1 MNKKYLCALA
11 LFCTFSMN
19 SLVAQND
26 EVASAKLFITYQKS
40 NNSNQKSNIY
50 LSGEEAYQFDV
61 ADFLSKNKDEKLS
74 VNGGATVNN
83 EKISWKYNSANTEA
97 GESTEK
103 FSQVVTAI
111 EKIPFLGVSVKA
123 TEDFSGA
130 EITQIIEGTSAEAY
144 GLQVGDVITL
154 INNSEISTTCDLTI
168 AINQSEV
175 GDILDIDFVRANEN
189 ETLEP
194 TLGYRLH
201 KKLSWE
207 PNNEQATI
215 ALENTSTNIQNA
227 DLSVYPN
234 PTGGIVQFK
243 YTATDKGAVQ
253 MNLTDIMGRV
263 VMTKTIEKFS
273 GFYEEV
279 IDLKGM
285 QDGVYFMNVVQGEE
299 VRTEKIVLQ
308 KG

>member
-1 MNKKYLCALA
+1 
-11 LFCTFSMN
+11 MN
-19 SLVAQND
+19 SLVAQNE

-40 NNSNQKSNIY
+40 DNSNQKSNIY
-50 LSGEEAYQFDV
+50 LKGEEAYQFDV
-61 ADFLSKNKDEKLS
+61 ADFLAKNKNENLS
-74 VNGGATVNN
+74 INGGATVNN
-83 EKISWKYNSANTEA
+83 EKISWKYNSADVE
-97 GESTEK
+97 ESADK
-103 FSQVVTAI
+103 FSQVVTSI

-130 EITQIIEGTSAEAY
+130 EVTQIIEGTSAEAY
-144 GLQVGDVITL
+144 GLEVGDVITL

-168 AINQSEV
+168 AINQSEI

-189 ETLEP
+189 VTLEP
-194 TLGYRLH
+194 VLGYRLH

-207 PNNEQATI
+207 PNTEGTTI
-215 ALENTSTNIQNA
+215 ALENTTANVQNA

-243 YTATDKGAVQ
+243 YSTTQKGDVQ

-263 VMTKTIEKFS
+263 VMTKKIEKFS
-273 GFYEEV
+273 GLHEEML
-279 IDLKGM
+279 DLKGM
-285 QDGVYFMNVVQGEE
+285 QDGVYFLNIVQGEE

>member
-19 SLVAQND
+19 SLVAQN
-26 EVASAKLFITYQKS
+26 ENVAGAKLFITYK
-40 NNSNQKSNIY
+40 NSNQNSNIR
-50 LSGEEAYQFDV
+50 LAGDEAYQFDV
-61 ADFLSKNKDEKLS
+61 ADFLAKNKNENFS
-74 VNGGATVNN
+74 IIGGATVDN
-83 EKISWKYNSANTEA
+83 EKVSWKYNSADLEA
-97 GESTEK
+97 GESIDN

-111 EKIPFLGVSVKA
+111 EKIPFLGVSIKA
-123 TEDFSGA
+123 TDDFSGA
-130 EITQIIEGTSAEAY
+130 EVTQIIEGTSAEAH

-154 INNSEISTTCDLTI
+154 INNSEISTTCDLMTTI
-168 AINQSEV
+168 AQSEV
-175 GDILDIDFVRANEN
+175 GEILDIDIIRAD
-189 ETLEP
+189 ETARLEP

-207 PNNEQATI
+207 PNYGEATI
-215 ALENTSTNIQNA
+215 ALENSITNTQNA

-234 PTGGIVQFK
+234 PTSGIVQFK
-243 YTATDKGAVQ
+243 YAATDKGAVQ
-253 MNLTDIMGRV
+253 MNLTDIMGRI

-273 GFYEEV
+273 GLYEEV

-285 QDGVYFMNVVQGEE
+285 QDGVYFLNVVQGEE

>member
-19 SLVAQND
+19 NLDAQSD
-26 EVASAKLFITYQKS
+26 EVTSAKLFITYQKS
-40 NNSNQKSNIY
+40 NNSNQQSNIY
-50 LSGEEAYQFDV
+50 LKGEEAYQFDI
-61 ADFLSKNKDEKLS
+61 ADFLVKNKNEKLS
-74 VNGGATVNN
+74 INGGATVNN
-83 EKISWKYNSANTEA
+83 EKISWKYNSADIEA
-97 GESTEK
+97 GESINK
-103 FSQVVTAI
+103 FSQIVTSI
-111 EKIPFLGVSVKA
+111 EKIPYLGVAVKA

-130 EITQIIEGTSAEAY
+130 EITQVIEDSSAETY

-154 INNSEISTTCDLTI
+154 INNSEISSTCDLTI
-168 AINQSEV
+168 AIGQAEV
-175 GDILDIDFVRANEN
+175 GDVLDIDFVRANKN

-207 PNNEQATI
+207 PNYNETVI
-215 ALENTSTNIQNA
+215 ALDNATTNIQNA
-227 DLSVYPN
+227 ALSVYPN

-243 YTATDKGAVQ
+243 YSATQKGDVQ

-263 VMTKTIEKFS
+263 VMTKTIEQFS
-273 GFYEEV
+273 GLHEEM

-285 QDGVYFMNVVQGEE
+285 QDGVYFLNIVQGEE

>member
-19 SLVAQND
+19 SLVAQN
-26 EVASAKLFITYQKS
+26 ENVAGAKLFITYK
-40 NNSNQKSNIY
+40 NSNQNSNIR
-50 LSGEEAYQFDV
+50 LAGDEAYQFDV
-61 ADFLSKNKDEKLS
+61 ADFLAKNKNENFS
-74 VNGGATVNN
+74 IIGGATVDN
-83 EKISWKYNSANTEA
+83 EKVSWKYNSADLEA
-97 GESTEK
+97 GESIDQ
-103 FSQVVTAI
+103 FSQVVTSI
-111 EKIPFLGVSVKA
+111 EKIPFLGVSIKA
-123 TEDFSGA
+123 TDDFSGA
-130 EITQIIEGTSAEAY
+130 EVTQIIEGTSAEAH

-154 INNSEISTTCDLTI
+154 INNSEISTTCDLMTTI
-168 AINQSEV
+168 AQSEV
-175 GDILDIDFVRANEN
+175 GEILDIDIIRAD
-189 ETLEP
+189 ETARLEP

-207 PNNEQATI
+207 PNYGEATI
-215 ALENTSTNIQNA
+215 ALENTTTTIQNA

-243 YTATDKGAVQ
+243 YAATDKGAVQ

-273 GFYEEV
+273 GLYEEV

-285 QDGVYFMNVVQGEE
+285 QDGVYFLNVVQGEE